1 MSCVY
6 SRILYSYCTER
17 GREHLSKCRLW
28 SVDGCNGAERE
39 RFIGRPAC
47 LEMKSSNCF
56 NSSEGGGLR
65 YMSSVR
71 PSTVL
76 VLFSFKPG
84 SSFFYVAT
92 GVSTA
97 HSPMEASRLASL
109 HEGLQK
115 GKAERGSSGGL
126 GFDAASAKVTKK
138 KKLGSSKPSNA
149 IAKKGEKDREF
160 ASTTAGRVWPS
171 ALPREKERES
181 ERARERARERESV
194 RARERERERER
205 EEGGKL
211 SSHSAAR
218 LRRCRCDGALGPVGS
233 AS

>member
-1 MSCVY
+1 
-6 SRILYSYCTER
+6 
-17 GREHLSKCRLW
+17 
-28 SVDGCNGAERE
+28 
-39 RFIGRPAC
+39 
-47 LEMKSSNCF
+47 
-56 NSSEGGGLR
+56 
-65 YMSSVR
+65 
-71 PSTVL
+71 
-76 VLFSFKPG
+76 
-84 SSFFYVAT
+84 
-92 GVSTA
+92 
-97 HSPMEASRLASL
+97 MEASRLASL

-194 RARERERERER
+194 RARARERERER